1 MTFETV
7 LIDRTGKDDDEDNEI
22 SFRFDRQNRLWPK
35 SSRSRDRP
43 RKSTATSK
51 ASAHLL
57 VRVVEEEL
65 AQHDRRPPALLRA
78 AAVLDARA
86 QVQVVR
92 GGVEQRRGLG
102 AGRGLVLLERQ
113 LVVHAWGRNDRVS
126 AAAMKRIDRLSGNL
140 PDNQSPFER
149 HKATVRMS
157 CNQRHDEGN
166 GFDRERNSWLGP
178 DAPRW

>member
-7 LIDRTGKDDDEDNEI
+7 RSTEQVVAKRFSIERTVLRAQK
-22 SFRFDRQNRLWPK
+22 R
-35 SSRSRDRP
+35 
-43 RKSTATSK
+43 RKSTAASK

-113 LVVHAWGRNDRVS
+113 LVVHAW
-126 AAAMKRIDRLSGNL
+126 A
-140 PDNQSPFER
+140 
-149 HKATVRMS
+149 KAI
-157 CNQRHDEGN
+157 G
-166 GFDRERNSWLGP
+166 
-178 DAPRW
+178 